1 MRDMNVLEAGLKRLW
16 FGLRPELRRSR
27 FHTQKGDFA
36 LRTRRDAADCAVAL
50 ATALTRKAFGWRPVM
65 PWFTLPAVRFLKARL
80 TPAGRVFEWG
90 SGMSTLWFERR
101 CREVHSVESDPE
113 WFRIVASRARRAK
126 VYRLQGPAYV
136 EKLTEFPPGYFD
148 VIVVDGLERLSCYRL
163 AVQRLRPGGI
173 LVVDNS
179 DNDRTTGGD
188 LFVIDQMLHNIGPE
202 WQVHRFP
209 GWGLGNSFVWETT
222 VCLRR

>member
-1 MRDMNVLEAGLKRLW
+1 VVPDCRLAGPAR
-16 FGLRPELRRSR
+16 
-27 FHTQKGDFA
+27 KG
-36 LRTRRDAADCAVAL
+36 V
-50 ATALTRKAFGWRPVM
+50 
-65 PWFTLPAVRFLKARL
+65 
-80 TPAGRVFEWG
+80 
-90 SGMSTLWFERR
+90 
-101 CREVHSVESDPE
+101 
-113 WFRIVASRARRAK
+113 
-126 VYRLQGPAYV
+126 PAYV

-163 AVQRLRPGGI
+163 AVQHLRPGGI

-188 LFVIDQMLHNIGPE
+188 LFVIDQMLLNIGPE

-209 GWGLGNSFVWETT
+209 GWGLGNFFAWETT